1 MKLYL
6 ENTHHKK
13 GLKEWLKWKSN
24 CIAGIGPQ
32 FGAHGAPQ
40 YKAKQKS
47 AKPLLMINN
56 TVVISMHL
64 TILS

>member
-32 FGAHGAPQ
+32 YEPHAVPQ
-40 YKAKQKS
+40 IKTKQKS
-47 AKPLLMINN
+47 TKPLLMINN